1 VAQQKHRK
9 PGRQIQVRR
18 RRRQT
23 KGKFRLLKPHWIDP
37 YPFIPGTEPEKRI
50 FQALV
55 MRRIYFIFQGQVPE
69 LTPGGMGIDLRKSL
83 DKQTIRAGGR
93 VASVTL
99 GLVAYIPDFVI
110 PEYRVII
117 DPFSPFHHSQQESV
131 ERDVRKVSLYNTLG
145 YDYYHPWA
153 VAPGEF
159 VLDQRPQTIGRWRT
173 RKVKVARTSLTQHVY
188 LGTRPGKPVP
198 HVRSMGAVELLDS
211 LPGLHGGIKFPL
223 VDPLD
228 IEAKK
233 KQGYRLGQGLGA
245 GATSVAAAN
254 RKRRRMPSLGMSIR

>member
-1 VAQQKHRK
+1 VAQQKRRK
-9 PGRQIQVRR
+9 PGHQIKVRR
-18 RRRQT
+18 TRRQT
-23 KGKFRLLKPHWIDP
+23 RGKFRLLKPRWIDP

-69 LTPGGMGIDLRKSL
+69 LTPGGMGIDLRNEM
-83 DKQTIRAGGR
+83 DKQTIKAGGR
-93 VASVTL
+93 VVSITL
-99 GLVAYIPDFVI
+99 GLISYIPDFVL
-110 PEYRVII
+110 PEYRIII

-131 ERDVRKVSLYNTLG
+131 ERDVRKVSLYNSLG
-145 YDYYHPWA
+145 YNYYHPWA

-173 RKVKVARTSLTQHVY
+173 EKVKIGSSTLTHQVY
-188 LGTRPGKPVP
+188 AGSSPGQPVP
-198 HVRSMGAVELLDS
+198 HAHAMGAVELLDEM
-211 LPGLHGGIKFPL
+211 PALHGGIRFPL

-254 RKRRRMPSLGMSIR
+254 RKRRKMPSLGMSIR